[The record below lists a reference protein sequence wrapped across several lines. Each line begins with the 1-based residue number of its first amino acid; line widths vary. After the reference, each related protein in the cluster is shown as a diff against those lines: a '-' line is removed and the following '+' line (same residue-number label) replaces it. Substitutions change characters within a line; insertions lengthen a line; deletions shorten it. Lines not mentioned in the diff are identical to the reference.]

1 MKKKKNNLVLE
12 LNNIFNNMSLDS
24 QTRIDRMYEISEK
37 IDTIQNQLQKINKQI
52 IARNQYNLQRQNNQ
66 NQPNNN
72 RRH

>member
-1 MKKKKNNLVLE
+1 MLE